1 VKNKG
6 IIFVISGPSGSGKT
20 TLVKNVLHDKVL
32 RRKLVHSVSLTTR
45 PKRSCERNKKDYFFV
60 TAEQFKKQLKQ
71 KKILEWTRY
80 LGYYYATPKGPV
92 DEQLRGGKSVVLC
105 LDLNGARRIRQLYPK
120 NNVTIFVKPPTLGVL
135 TQRIQ
140 NRCHKT
146 KALEITKR
154 LNLAKQ
160 ELLAARRYD
169 YCLINRDLEHV
180 TRELK
185 DIILDNLRI

>member
-1 VKNKG
+1 VKKKG
-6 IIFVISGPSGSGKT
+6 TVFVISGPSGSGKT
-20 TLVKNVLHDKVL
+20 TLLKNVLRDKVL
-32 RRKLVHSVSLTTR
+32 RRKLAHSVSLTTR

-60 TAEQFKKQLKQ
+60 SEKEFKAQLKQ

-92 DEQLRGGKSVVLC
+92 DEQLRGGKSIVLC
-105 LDLNGARRIRQLYPK
+105 LDLKGARRIRQLYPR
-120 NNVTIFVKPPTLGVL
+120 NNLTIFVKPPTLRVL

-146 KALEITKR
+146 KALEITERVK
-154 LNLAKQ
+154 LARQ
-160 ELLAARRYD
+160 EMLAARHYD
-169 YCLINRDLEHV
+169 YCLINQDLECV

-185 DIILDNLRI
+185 DIILANLKI